1 MTLFR
6 DILNLW
12 KSEGLL
18 EQAWKESYEM
28 LQLSR
33 EMFVQAVKY
42 LREGSNINTLIAL
55 KKRDKEINV
64 FHRDVRRKVLTHY
77 AVSQDTSDLA
87 NGLILVNMVVDI
99 ERLGDHTKNILDL
112 AINQPERLIA
122 EDISVDLHEVENE
135 VLDRFDKTLEAIHT
149 QDSDIAK
156 SLLATYKEEV
166 SGHSDSIVNRII
178 SGELEFGSEK
188 KTAAVALYA
197 RYLKRIGGHLK
208 NVTTILVNPFES
220 IGYTR

>member
-33 EMFVQAVKY
+33 EMFMQAVKY

-99 ERLGDHTKNILDL
+99 ERLGDYTKNILDL

>member
-55 KKRDKEINV
+55 KKRDKEINA

-77 AVSQDTSDLA
+77 AVSQDTSYLA

-99 ERLGDHTKNILDL
+99 ERLGDYTKNILDL
-112 AINQPERLIA
+112 AINQPGRLIA
-122 EDISVDLHEVENE
+122 KDISVDLHEVENE

>member
-1 MTLFR
+1 MTLFH

-99 ERLGDHTKNILDL
+99 ERLGDYTKNILDL
-112 AINQPERLIA
+112 AINQPERLVA

-135 VLDRFDKTLEAIHT
+135 ILDRFDKTLEAIHT
-149 QDSDIAK
+149 QDSDVAK
-156 SLLATYKEEV
+156 SLLITYKEEV
-166 SGHSDSIVNRII
+166 SGHSDSIVNKII

-208 NVTTILVNPFES
+208 NITTILVNPFES
-220 IGYTR
+220 IGYTK

>member
-99 ERLGDHTKNILDL
+99 ERLGDYTKNILDL